1 MKKKKPNPFLYIY
14 YEENSEN
21 ESPTVYNG
29 NRKITNLVDQSR
41 RSLVDNHPHREPE
54 PLRGCPEL
62 RALRRESIFSLS
74 VGTARLSASGS
85 GTSSKHRLTRGTQP
99 DTSSDQN
106 TFQLQKKQQK
116 KPQDKR
122 IWSLTAP
129 THRFIQWLTGLLSC
143 NIIICLCC
151 Q

>member
-1 MKKKKPNPFLYIY
+1 MRIVLKYIISDLKQLAAAGIIKKKNPIHFYIY

-21 ESPTVYNG
+21 ELPAVYNG

-74 VGTARLSASGS
+74 VGTARLSASGR
-85 GTSSKHRLTRGTQP
+85 GTSSRHRLTRGTQP

-106 TFQLQKKQQK
+106 TFQFQKKTKK
-116 KPQDKR
+116 KPK
-122 IWSLTAP
+122 TNGYG
-129 THRFIQWLTGLLSC
+129 H
-143 NIIICLCC
+143 
-151 Q
+151 